1 MKIPFFAIL
10 LLLCCSF
17 PAFSQI
23 EMIESVNESDYGMV
37 KTNLT
42 FGYDHAFGAV
52 PDNITGRI
60 SYQIIKKPYLTFSVN
75 ARLNT
80 LWANFDSKDLS
91 KDLDAWD
98 IGLNGNHSYGSF
110 GFTTTAFLPLF
121 GKPLAILAIGNAE
134 WSNHCFGRISGLV
147 GGAYIF
153 KLTKDTQFG
162 VGILGMINTASKI
175 PVFPVFIYRHRFNP
189 RFAINVYGGLF
200 GLEYRLNENNLITL
214 GADLDV
220 RSFYFKPQVEGWPDK
235 CRFTMTSVRP
245 ALKFK
250 HRFFKNFY
258 GEAQAGV
265 SFKISGRV
273 SGVTGKARYLDFSEK
288 PSFFLKGVLSYA
300 L

>member
-1 MKIPFFAIL
+1 MKIPFLTIL

-17 PAFSQI
+17 PAFSQL
-23 EMIESVNESDYGMV
+23 ELIESVNESDYGMV

-60 SYQIIKKPYLTFSVN
+60 SYQIIKKPFLTFSAN

-80 LWANFDSKDLS
+80 LWANFDSKNLS

-110 GFTTTAFLPLF
+110 GFTATGFLPLF
-121 GKPLAILAIGNAE
+121 GKPLALLAIGNAE
-134 WSNHCFGRISGLV
+134 WSSHCFGRISGIV

-153 KLTKDTQFG
+153 KLNKHTQFG

-175 PVFPVFIYRHRFNP
+175 PVFPIFIYRHRFNP
-189 RFAINVYGGLF
+189 QFAINIYGGLF
-200 GLEYRLNENNLITL
+200 GLEYKYSENNLITL

-220 RSFYFKPQVEGWPDK
+220 RSFYFKPGVEGWPDK
-235 CRFTMTSVRP
+235 CRFTMTSLRP
-245 ALKFK
+245 ALKYK

-258 GEAQAGV
+258 GEAHAGV

-273 SGVTGKARYLDFSEK
+273 SGVTGKARYLDFSET